1 MYESKPVNVEK
12 YKPIYWESKAP
23 TKGMSGSMY
32 TLPPLR
38 FIQKNNGEHWIYGIG
53 YLRYRKPDGKVEV
66 IYTDSLPTTRDNIP
80 DYTVSKR
87 GSKPAGARFEAPARM
102 NAESIVITSTRRA
115 PENGSEDNLDMSL
128 VFAPETQLT
137 VYVDGEW
144 SAKLSDTYGFGDKAT
159 ISAPAVSGKT
169 FSHWEA
175 DGLAISSS
183 NPLTL
188 TMNAHTTLYA
198 VYGSSAQTTPTAG
211 FTSVTRT
218 GDGTKISF
226 QAIADTQASEAGII
240 YSTSVTNPTIGT
252 DGVTQVAAQ
261 RITSATTEMPA
272 SILDGNNCWMLQIA
286 PADEN
291 TVYHARVYATIGGS
305 TIYGAVKDVTFSDL
319 ESGISRLAN
328 IDGLEGGVEGGS
340 KDKLTGV
347 KSSTLILNEITD
359 NAATLTE
366 WDGKEG
372 FVTVMRTL
380 TAGMYNTFAVPFSIA
395 IPEGWTVKELT
406 SATLDGET
414 IYLNFDDALS
424 IEAGKPYLVKV
435 SAEAD
440 LSVAPFTGATV
451 SKTAVPFTSDYVDF
465 IPTLGKTTI
474 TGSNIKGFRAY
485 FQLKEKASGARAFT
499 LNLDGETTGISLTPN
514 SSKEGDGS
522 VYDLQGRRLSQPT
535 QKGVYIKNGKK
546 EIK

>member
-1 MYESKPVNVEK
+1 MGERPKTVKKDEEVFANAPHTYGNLEFLKWQFSNNNGSTWNDLTSCEYVSFVISRDIQLRALYVNPVTTPQVELSARHYDEQAEENGMTFMMDNVLYQMNYKLPDGYTFEDAGIRLGDNAGISYYEQKERHYSYDAATQAIASGILVAVSIYNKEPTTADFSATEKFWDTRENSVLDEMSAATLAKYMYESKPVNVEK

-66 IYTDSLPTTRDNIP
+66 IYTDALPTTRDNIP

-252 DGVTQVAAQ
+252 DGVTQVAA
-261 RITSATTEMPA
+261 
-272 SILDGNNCWMLQIA
+272 
-286 PADEN
+286 
-291 TVYHARVYATIGGS
+291 
-305 TIYGAVKDVTFSDL
+305 
-319 ESGISRLAN
+319 
-328 IDGLEGGVEGGS
+328 
-340 KDKLTGV
+340 
-347 KSSTLILNEITD
+347 
-359 NAATLTE
+359 
-366 WDGKEG
+366 
-372 FVTVMRTL
+372 
-380 TAGMYNTFAVPFSIA
+380 
-395 IPEGWTVKELT
+395 
-406 SATLDGET
+406 
-414 IYLNFDDALS
+414 
-424 IEAGKPYLVKV
+424 
-435 SAEAD
+435 
-440 LSVAPFTGATV
+440 
-451 SKTAVPFTSDYVDF
+451 
-465 IPTLGKTTI
+465 
-474 TGSNIKGFRAY
+474 
-485 FQLKEKASGARAFT
+485 
-499 LNLDGETTGISLTPN
+499 
-514 SSKEGDGS
+514 
-522 VYDLQGRRLSQPT
+522 
-535 QKGVYIKNGKK
+535 
-546 EIK
+546 